1 MRQLIEFV
9 PWHINYGTFYNAHW
23 VWGENLAT
31 RPYVCWPTGVMMNL
45 QHLLHDLVPTSFC
58 ICGHWWASNAVF
70 LFEWLCMGKRIVQL
84 KIKTNLW
91 SARASDFQNAG
102 FLLGNFLKYSHPK
115 SNNTVCMY
123 SYKCDLHYIYDL
135 GWDMLTKGL
144 SAQPFL
150 FPSFFSWNLPFIIA
164 FFTIAFF
171 YASLVVESS
180 GTPLTTIL
188 DYTR

>member
-1 MRQLIEFV
+1 MRRKSGDTSICMLTNGRNDEF
-9 PWHINYGTFYNAHW
+9 T
-23 VWGENLAT
+23 T
-31 RPYVCWPTGVMMNL
+31 
-45 QHLLHDLVPTSFC
+45 PTSWLGANFFLYLWSLVSIKC
-58 ICGHWWASNAVF
+58 IFF

-123 SYKCDLHYIYDL
+123 SYKCDSHYIYDL

-171 YASLVVESS
+171 YASLAVESS
-180 GTPLTTIL
+180 RTPLTTIL
-188 DYTR
+188 D

>member
-1 MRQLIEFV
+1 MTWCQLLSVFV
-9 PWHINYGTFYNAHW
+9 VI
-23 VWGENLAT
+23 GEHQ
-31 RPYVCWPTGVMMNL
+31 M
-45 QHLLHDLVPTSFC
+45 QF
-58 ICGHWWASNAVF
+58 F

-123 SYKCDLHYIYDL
+123 LYKCDLHYIYDL

-150 FPSFFSWNLPFIIA
+150 FPSFFS
-164 FFTIAFF
+164 
-171 YASLVVESS
+171 
-180 GTPLTTIL
+180 
-188 DYTR
+188 

>member
-1 MRQLIEFV
+1 MPTEYEEKIWRHVHMYADQRAYWWIYNTYFMTWCQLLSVFV
-9 PWHINYGTFYNAHW
+9 VI
-23 VWGENLAT
+23 GEHQ
-31 RPYVCWPTGVMMNL
+31 M
-45 QHLLHDLVPTSFC
+45 HF
-58 ICGHWWASNAVF
+58 F

-84 KIKTNLW
+84 KIETNLW

-171 YASLVVESS
+171 YASLAVESS
-180 GTPLTTIL
+180 RTPLTTIL